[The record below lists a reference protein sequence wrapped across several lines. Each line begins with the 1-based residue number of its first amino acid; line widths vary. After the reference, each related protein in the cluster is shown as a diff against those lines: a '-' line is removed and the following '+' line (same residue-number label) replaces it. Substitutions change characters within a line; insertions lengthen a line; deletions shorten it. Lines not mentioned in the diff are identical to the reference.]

1 MMHHLDGMG
10 DGTRAKSLA
19 TLTAPVIS
27 IFRDGRAAGFIFR
40 TAGGAGEGL
49 AGQAMN

>member
-19 TLTAPVIS
+19 ILTAPVIS
-27 IFRDGRAAGFIFR
+27 IFRQPR
-40 TAGGAGEGL
+40 L
-49 AGQAMN
+49 AEPANPMIAET